1 MNLILALDIGTT
13 GTKAALVNRE
23 GGILATGFADYPT
36 YYSAGNVVEQDPE
49 AWWRATCT
57 AVAQIWQTA
66 PKTAAAQ
73 VAAVSLSGQMQD
85 LILLGADGAIGR
97 AILYSDCRAQE
108 EAAFVTQTL
117 GQAQLERVTGNE
129 QGPASLLAKWLWV
142 QKHAPDQL
150 AACRKILVGAHEY
163 VGWRLHGAA
172 GADYTTAATTG
183 LLDLARN
190 RWSFDLLSPLGLDA
204 DKLPG
209 LHAATSVVGEVTTA
223 AAELTGIPAGT
234 PVLRGAGDLAATTI
248 GVGAGEPGRLY
259 GYLGTSGWVAA
270 SLDHATPNPRGGVF
284 TLRHPDP
291 QRYIQV
297 APMLTAGG
305 NLDWFRT
312 EVVGSAGQGAGGKEQ
327 GAGREG
333 LGVSYERLNVQAASS
348 RPGSGGL
355 IYLPYLAGERS
366 PFSDP
371 QARGAFI
378 GLSTTTTQA
387 DLARAVMEG
396 VALAY
401 RSLCMALNLPLGGA
415 FYLVGGG
422 AKSPV
427 WSQILAD
434 VLGCEVQVVAAPGDA
449 AARGA
454 AILAGTE
461 LRWWSGF
468 VPDRSFF
475 PVSRVFTPDER
486 QRSLY
491 DGLYGVFQT
500 LYPQLRDAF
509 AELAALRSF

>member
-23 GGILATGFADYPT
+23 GHILATGFADYPT
-36 YYSAGNVVEQDPE
+36 YHSAGNVVEQEPE

-57 AVAQIWQTA
+57 ALAQIWQTA
-66 PKTAAAQ
+66 PKDAAAQ

-117 GQAQLERVTGNE
+117 GQETLERITGNE
-129 QGPASLLAKWLWV
+129 QGPASLLAKWLWL
-142 QKHAPDQL
+142 QKYAPDQL

-183 LLDLARN
+183 LLDLTRN
-190 RWSFDLLSPLGLDA
+190 RWSFDVLTALGLDA

-209 LHAATSVVGEVTTA
+209 LHAATSVVGEVTTTA
-223 AAELTGIPAGT
+223 AALTGIPAGT

-270 SLDHATPNPRGGVF
+270 SLDQAMPNPRGGVF

-305 NLDWFRT
+305 NLDWFRA
-312 EVVGSAGQGAGGKEQ
+312 EVAGSVGQGAGGKEQ
-327 GAGREG
+327 G
-333 LGVSYERLNVQAASS
+333 VSYETLNAQAASS
-348 RPGSGGL
+348 RLGSGGL

-387 DLARAVMEG
+387 DMARAVMEG

-415 FYLVGGG
+415 LYLVGGG

-427 WSQILAD
+427 WPQILAD

-454 AILAGTE
+454 AILAGIE
-461 LRWWSGF
+461 LGWWSSF
-468 VPDRSFF
+468 APDRSFF
-475 PVSRVFTPDER
+475 PVSQVFIPDER

-491 DGLYGVFQT
+491 DGLYAVFQT
-500 LYPQLRDAF
+500 LYPQLRGAF
-509 AELAALRSF
+509 AELAALRLR